1 MNNARGHEQRQRS
14 GTTQAVI
21 EQRKGSWHRIASW
34 SDAYILSFLN
44 LKRSCINNTYR
55 PFGP

>member
-1 MNNARGHEQRQRS
+1 MNNTRGLKA
-14 GTTQAVI
+14 TQAVI
-21 EQRKGSWHRIASW
+21 EQRKGSWHRIAPW